1 MEWKKNYLGDEA
13 AGWIAEKRDWIIK
26 TFNKEHYRFIS
37 DGFLINEYY
46 VEFFDPAHQ
55 TLYNI
60 KFPQ

>member
-1 MEWKKNYLGDEA
+1 MEWKKNYLGDEMQ
-13 AGWIAEKRDWIIK
+13 GWIEEKRDWIVK
-26 TFNKEHYRFIS
+26 TFNKEDYRFIS

-60 KFPQ
+60 KYP